1 MIKST
6 FIAQNICKELI
17 SMKAVIMAGGEGK
30 RLKPVS
36 GDTPKPL
43 VPFCG
48 RPVMEHIVR
57 LLKKHG
63 ITDICAT
70 LKYRPDEIKSFF
82 GNGESFGVRMQYRI
96 EAEALGTAGG
106 VKNCEDFY
114 GNEDF
119 LVISGDAIC
128 DFDLSELINAHKK
141 HSPAVSIALYPHSDP
156 LRYGLALCDGES
168 CVRSFIE
175 KPDWAHVVTNLVNTG
190 IYIISPRA
198 IELVPK
204 GKCFDFAKDLFPL
217 LLKKNELIYGFP
229 CDGYWCDIGTP
240 KSYYQCCVD
249 ALEGRLS
256 IDLCGGFEPQ
266 ESTENHSE
274 HSNDD
279 SYSTAGVNC
288 RDRARLMSSVSKTF
302 MDMGADFSDGFC
314 IKGDDYELKIEA
326 NPDMEAL
333 RILASANSVEL
344 SEELAF
350 SAASLLEELEKRLEN

>member
-1 MIKST
+1 MRAI
-6 FIAQNICKELI
+6 
-17 SMKAVIMAGGEGK
+17 IMAGGEGK

-57 LLKKHG
+57 LLKNNG
-63 ITDICAT
+63 ITDICAA
-70 LKYRPDEIKSFF
+70 LKYRPEDIEGYF
-82 GNGESFGVRMQYRI
+82 GNGESFGVNMQYRT
-96 EAEALGTAGG
+96 EREALGTAGG

-114 GNEDF
+114 GDEDF

-128 DFDLSELINAHKK
+128 DFDLKTLINTHEK
-141 HSPAVSIALYPHSDP
+141 HSPAVSIALYPHSEP

-198 IELVPK
+198 MELVPVGEK
-204 GKCFDFAKDLFPL
+204 FDFAKELFPL
-217 LLKKNELIYGFP
+217 LLDRNELIYGIP

-249 ALEGRLS
+249 ALEGRINLE
-256 IDLCGGFEPQ
+256 LCGGFEQSDKPEN
-266 ESTENHSE
+266 ESEKRSDNE
-274 HSNDD
+274 LG
-279 SYSTAGVNC
+279 TASVSC
-288 RDRARLMSSVSKTF
+288 RDRARLMATVSKTF
-302 MDMGADFSDGFC
+302 MDMGADFSDGFRL
-314 IKGDDYELKIEA
+314 KGEDYELRIEA
-326 NPDMEAL
+326 SPDIEAL
-333 RILASANSVEL
+333 RILASANTAEQ

-350 SAASLLEELEKRLEN
+350 SAAELLKALEKRLEN

>member
-1 MIKST
+1 
-6 FIAQNICKELI
+6 
-17 SMKAVIMAGGEGK
+17 MKAVIMAGGDGT

-57 LLKKHG
+57 LLKKNG

-70 LKYRPDEIKSFF
+70 LKYRPEEIENYF
-82 GNGESFGVRMQYRI
+82 GSGESFGVNMQYRI
-96 EAEALGTAGG
+96 ETEALGTAGG

-114 GNEDF
+114 GDEDF

-128 DFDLSELINAHKK
+128 DFELKRLIEAHKK

-168 CVRSFIE
+168 CVRTFIE

-198 IELVPK
+198 MELVPK
-204 GKCFDFAKDLFPL
+204 GKSFDFAKDLFPL
-217 LLKKNELIYGFP
+217 LLKRDELIYGFP

-256 IDLCGGFEPQ
+256 LDLCNGFEEQKKAEKSVNPRSDSDYS
-266 ESTENHSE
+266 STSV
-274 HSNDD
+274 S
-279 SYSTAGVNC
+279 C
-288 RDRARLMSSVSKTF
+288 RDRARLMSTVSKTF

-314 IKGDDYELKIEA
+314 LKGDGYELRIEA
-326 NPDMEAL
+326 SPDIEAL
-333 RILASANSVEL
+333 RILASANTVEQ
-344 SEELAF
+344 SKELAF
-350 SAASLLEELEKRLEN
+350 SAASLLEELEKRLDD

>member
-1 MIKST
+1 
-6 FIAQNICKELI
+6 
-17 SMKAVIMAGGEGK
+17 MKAVIMAGGDGT

-57 LLKKHG
+57 LLKKNG

-70 LKYRPDEIKSFF
+70 LKYRPEEIENYF
-82 GNGESFGVRMQYRI
+82 GSGESFGVNMQYRI
-96 EAEALGTAGG
+96 ETEALGTAGG

-114 GNEDF
+114 GDEDF

-128 DFDLSELINAHKK
+128 DFELKRLIEAHKK

-168 CVRSFIE
+168 CVRTFIE

-198 IELVPK
+198 MELVPK
-204 GKCFDFAKDLFPL
+204 GKSFDFAKDLFPL
-217 LLKKNELIYGFP
+217 LLKRDELIYGFP

-249 ALEGRLS
+249 ALDGRLS
-256 IDLCGGFEPQ
+256 LDLCNGFEEQKKAEKPVNPRSGSDYS
-266 ESTENHSE
+266 STSV
-274 HSNDD
+274 S
-279 SYSTAGVNC
+279 C
-288 RDRARLMSSVSKTF
+288 RDRARLMSTVSKTF

-314 IKGDDYELKIEA
+314 LKGDGYELRIEA
-326 NPDMEAL
+326 NPDIEAL
-333 RILASANSVEL
+333 RILASANTVEQ
-344 SEELAF
+344 SKELAF
-350 SAASLLEELEKRLEN
+350 SAASLLEELEKRLDD